1 MCRPDLL
8 DWHRIR
14 GANLKE
20 HPLVVKKFF
29 INHQEYHM
37 LKNSLNDHLNALV
50 GKELDKTAAHLF
62 ADQLGEHFANALNHI
77 PFFVETTY
85 RNDQVGIEY
94 DTYTII
100 LTSNQISSDIKLKVE
115 VDIAR
120 QYFTTNRWRITA
132 TFVNREG
139 KPLDYTGTWHK
150 EYSVSRNRILED
162 DFKEDI
168 DVGVKLI
175 EVFENRANINAM
187 GDIYYDIAEVVKDKF
202 AQLLKWAD
210 NHGVQLIQDTS
221 ADNGSLVIR
230 VAPKSIHVM
239 PAEQVDNPIE
249 LSKLVQVNTDDIV
262 QFSSLED
269 DCLVLSTD

>member
-1 MCRPDLL
+1 
-8 DWHRIR
+8 
-14 GANLKE
+14 
-20 HPLVVKKFF
+20 
-29 INHQEYHM
+29 M
-37 LKNSLNDHLNALV
+37 LKISLNDHLNAIV
-50 GKELDKTAAHLF
+50 GKELDKTAANLF

-77 PFFVETTY
+77 PFFVETAH

-100 LTSNQISSDIKLKVE
+100 LTSNKISSDTKLKVE

-132 TFVNREG
+132 KFVNGEG

-150 EYSVSRNRILED
+150 EYSASRNRILEH
-162 DFKEDI
+162 DFNEDI
-168 DVGVKLI
+168 EVGVKLI
-175 EVFENRANINAM
+175 ELAENKADIDAM
-187 GDIYYDIAEVVKDKF
+187 GQTYYDVAEVVKDKF

-210 NHGVQLIQDTS
+210 NHGVKLVQDTS
-221 ADNGSLVIR
+221 ADIGELVIR
-230 VAPKSIHVM
+230 VAPRSVKVM

-249 LSKLVQVNTDDIV
+249 LSKLVQINTNDIV
-262 QFSSLED
+262 QFGSLDD

>member
-1 MCRPDLL
+1 
-8 DWHRIR
+8 
-14 GANLKE
+14 
-20 HPLVVKKFF
+20 
-29 INHQEYHM
+29 M
-37 LKNSLNDHLNALV
+37 LKISLNDHLNALV

-77 PFFVETTY
+77 PFFVEKAY

-100 LTSNQISSDIKLKVE
+100 LTSNQISSKTKLKVE

-120 QYFTTNRWRITA
+120 QYSTTNRWRITA
-132 TFVNREG
+132 KFVNGEG

-210 NHGVQLIQDTS
+210 NHGVKLVQDTS
-221 ADNGSLVIR
+221 ADIGELVIR
-230 VAPKSIHVM
+230 VAPKSVKVM

-249 LSKLVQVNTDDIV
+249 LSKLVQVKTDDIV
-262 QFSSLED
+262 QFGSLDD

>member
-1 MCRPDLL
+1 
-8 DWHRIR
+8 
-14 GANLKE
+14 
-20 HPLVVKKFF
+20 
-29 INHQEYHM
+29 M
-37 LKNSLNDHLNALV
+37 LKISLNDHLNALV
-50 GKELDKTAAHLF
+50 GKELEKPAAQLF

-77 PFFVETTY
+77 PFFVETAY

-100 LTSNQISSDIKLKVE
+100 LTSNRISSDTKLKVE

-120 QYFTTNRWRITA
+120 QYSTTNRWRITA
-132 TFVNREG
+132 TFVNGDG

-150 EYSVSRNRILED
+150 EYSVSRDKLLED

-168 DVGVKLI
+168 DVCVKLI

-187 GDIYYDIAEVVKDKF
+187 GDIYYNIAEVVKDKF

-210 NHGVQLIQDTS
+210 NHGVQLVQDTS

-249 LSKLVQVNTDDIV
+249 LSKLVQIKTDDIV
-262 QFSSLED
+262 QFGSLDD